1 MLELLAKDSQGVT
14 LKYAQSLQSNREVVL
29 RAVQSNGG
37 ALQFASAELRSDK
50 EVVLAAVR
58 KSFHALVSSHRFEL
72 PFRPR
77 AAHVYPAGWWRC
89 HTQSGCNGWAKAKHN
104 RESSHLSSLI
114 AAMIQK
120 AGGVDPAEPTI
131 GS

>member
-72 PFRPR
+72 PFRCLARQPCQPLTTR
-77 AAHVYPAGWWRC
+77 WYGPDLRLG
-89 HTQSGCNGWAKAKHN
+89 
-104 RESSHLSSLI
+104 
-114 AAMIQK
+114 
-120 AGGVDPAEPTI
+120 
-131 GS
+131 